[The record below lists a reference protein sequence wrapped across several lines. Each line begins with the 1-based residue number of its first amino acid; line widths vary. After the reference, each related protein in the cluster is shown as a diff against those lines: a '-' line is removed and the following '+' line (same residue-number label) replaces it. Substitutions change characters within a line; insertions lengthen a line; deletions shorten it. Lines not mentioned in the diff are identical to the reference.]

1 VAGRFPLFADACV
14 NGLLVDALIRRG
26 WDVRRAI
33 DAFPEGTQ
41 DPQLF
46 ESAAVEGRVF
56 VTNDGPL
63 ERIGLRWVREG
74 RPFRMI
80 FWRIEDYH
88 LATIGRFVD
97 AFEELAREAEPFLY
111 PIRHLKPKP

>member
-1 VAGRFPLFADACV
+1 
-14 NGLLVDALIRRG
+14 
-26 WDVRRAI
+26 
-33 DAFPEGTQ
+33 
-41 DPQLF
+41 
-46 ESAAVEGRVF
+46 
-56 VTNDGPL
+56 
-63 ERIGLRWVREG
+63 
-74 RPFRMI
+74 MI